1 MYRKLIVIALCLIA
15 FLPTIGASGASE
27 KVTVSKTNGGEA
39 LPTVLEAGETTGG
52 VSVTGDPAPA
62 LAETIE
68 DAEAQAEVDNI
79 VESGN
84 SEEKTASVPFVPEED
99 TEAKAEAETDADVK
113 AETGTKM
120 GAEVKAEAEMEA
132 EAGAEVKVE
141 TGADAEALGTSEKG
155 GKTRSKRR
163 LGAAVD
169 LGVVQDI
176 FLGGGSY
183 NLAIDL
189 RAMVTEDF
197 QIRVPVT
204 LVGNRRSFMEEVG
217 LQLVYY
223 PWGRGPFFGISM
235 FQIGFTQ
242 GSSELERVINL
253 NEVVLGWTFEF
264 GPGLFVEPS
273 LSIRDPS
280 GTFSEEYSRIK
291 GAFPCYTTFRARINF
306 GWYFWGF

>member
-1 MYRKLIVIALCLIA
+1 MYRRLIVIALCLIA
-15 FLPTIGASGASE
+15 FLPIVGASGASE
-27 KVTVSKTNGGEA
+27 KVMVSKTNGGEA

-84 SEEKTASVPFVPEED
+84 SEEKAASVPFVPEED

-113 AETGTKM
+113 AETGTKT
-120 GAEVKAEAEMEA
+120 E
-132 EAGAEVKVE
+132 AEVKVE